1 MKGKSYNT
9 GIRAHKLAMEA
20 LFRWMWDAFVA
31 WYESHHGEYE
41 GRVVNEDA
49 VVEKAEVCRRT
60 ITAKGEVRPCMEELQ
75 EETLELRSLFQE
87 FKGESRANSKMFAFW
102 DD

>member
-9 GIRAHKLAMEA
+9 GIRAHKLAKEA

-31 WYESHHGEYE
+31 WYESHHGKYE

-49 VVEKAEVCRRT
+49 VVEKA
-60 ITAKGEVRPCMEELQ
+60 
-75 EETLELRSLFQE
+75 
-87 FKGESRANSKMFAFW
+87 
-102 DD
+102 